1 MDLIK
6 FYLNKHNK
14 MAYIRYFILI
24 FLTAFSSLQTLAQ
37 NGVNSPYSRYGFGIL
52 SDRSMGFNKGMGGVA
67 MGFRD
72 GQTINVANPAS
83 YSAADSLTA
92 LFDLGVSLYNTNLKM
107 GNLQSNIKNSSFDY
121 FAFHFRATKGLGI
134 AVGILPFSN
143 INYNFSSV
151 PQKTEGKDETT
162 SAHSFT
168 GEGGLHQVFLGAGM
182 KILEPLSI
190 GFNLSYLYGSYTH
203 SINTTYNETNIY
215 SVQRKYSAD
224 ISSYMLDLGLQ
235 YSLDLNKKDK
245 ITFGAAYSLGHDI
258 DDMAIRTTGSTNS
271 GETTDTITNAFQFPH
286 IITAGVTYSHGTK
299 WDVGADF
306 EIQKWNDVKFPKHTD
321 DNNYTSSSNV
331 LNDRIKIAL
340 GASYTPS
347 EFSSNYFNKITYKFG
362 GYYSKSYANAD
373 LTNTITDIPFE
384 FGLSAG
390 VTLPITSRHL
400 WHNTPKLNISF
411 QWVHA
416 NIPYLN
422 GNIQNKLEENYL
434 KLCLGLTFSERWFY
448 KWKVQ

>member
-1 MDLIK
+1 MT
-6 FYLNKHNK
+6 
-14 MAYIRYFILI
+14 YIRHFILI
-24 FLTAFSSLQTLAQ
+24 IFTTFASLATFAQT

-72 GQTINVANPAS
+72 GQTINAANPAS
-83 YSAADSLTA
+83 YSAVDSLTA
-92 LFDLGVSLYNTNLKM
+92 LFDLGVSLYNTNFKM

-143 INYNFSSV
+143 IGYNFSST
-151 PQKTEGKDETT
+151 PQKTEGTDRAT
-162 SAHSFT
+162 SSESFT
-168 GEGGLHQVFLGAGM
+168 GEGGLHQVFLGAG
-182 KILEPLSI
+182 IQIIEPLSI
-190 GFNLSYLYGSYTH
+190 GFNLSYLYGSYKH
-203 SINTTYNETNIY
+203 AINQTFNEANIY
-215 SVQRKYSAD
+215 STQRNYSAD

-235 YSLDLNKKDK
+235 YSFNLNKKDK
-245 ITFGAAYSLGHDI
+245 ITFGAEYSLGHDI
-258 DDMAIRTTGSTNS
+258 DDIATRTTD
-271 GETTDTITNAFQFPH
+271 ETTDTITNAFQFPH

-299 WDVGADF
+299 WNVGADF
-306 EIQKWNDVKFPKHTD
+306 EIQKWNDVNFPTQTNED
-321 DNNYTSSSNV
+321 IYCSRNNV
-331 LNDRIKIAL
+331 LNDRIKVAL

-347 EFSSNYFNKITYKFG
+347 EISSNYFNRITYKLG
-362 GYYSKSYANAD
+362 GYYSNSYANAD
-373 LTNTITDIPFE
+373 LTNSISDKPFE

-422 GNIQNKLEENYL
+422 GNTKSKLEENYL

>member
-1 MDLIK
+1 
-6 FYLNKHNK
+6 
-14 MAYIRYFILI
+14 
-24 FLTAFSSLQTLAQ
+24 
-37 NGVNSPYSRYGFGIL
+37 
-52 SDRSMGFNKGMGGVA
+52 
-67 MGFRD
+67 
-72 GQTINVANPAS
+72 
-83 YSAADSLTA
+83 
-92 LFDLGVSLYNTNLKM
+92 M

-143 INYNFSSV
+143 IGYNFSST
-151 PQKTEGKDETT
+151 PQKTEGTDRAT
-162 SAHSFT
+162 SSESFT
-168 GEGGLHQVFLGAGM
+168 GEGGLHQVFLGAGI
-182 KILEPLSI
+182 KIFEPLSI
-190 GFNLSYLYGSYTH
+190 GFNISYLYGSYKH
-203 SINTTYNETNIY
+203 SINKTFNEPNIY
-215 SVQRKYSAD
+215 STQKNYSAD
-224 ISSYMLDLGLQ
+224 ISSYMIDLGLQ
-235 YSLDLNKKDK
+235 YSCNLNKKDK
-245 ITFGAAYSLGHDI
+245 ITFGAAYSLGHNI
-258 DDMAIRTTGSTNS
+258 DDFATRTTGSTNN
-271 GETTDTITNAFQFPH
+271 GEKNDTITNAFQFPH
-286 IITAGVTYSHGTK
+286 IITAGLTYSHGTK
-299 WDVGADF
+299 WNVGADF
-306 EIQKWNDVKFPKHTD
+306 EIQKWNEVKFPTQTND
-321 DNNYTSSSNV
+321 GDYISRSNV

-347 EFSSNYFNKITYKFG
+347 EISSNYFNRITYKFG

-373 LTNTITDIPFE
+373 LTNTISDKPFE

-411 QWVHA
+411 QWIHA

>member
-1 MDLIK
+1 MVLLPLVS
-6 FYLNKHNK
+6 F
-14 MAYIRYFILI
+14 
-24 FLTAFSSLQTLAQ
+24 AQ
-37 NGVNSPYSRYGFGIL
+37 NGINSPYSRYGFGIMA
-52 SDRSMGFNKGMGGVA
+52 DRSMGFNKGMGGVA

-72 GQTINVANPAS
+72 GQSINVANPAS
-83 YSAADSLTA
+83 YSAVDSLTA
-92 LFDLGVSLYNTNLKM
+92 LFDLGLSLYNANFKM
-107 GNLQSNIKNSSFDY
+107 GDLQSNAKNSSFDY

-134 AVGILPFSN
+134 AIGILPFSN
-143 INYNFSSV
+143 INYNFSST
-151 PQKTEGKDETT
+151 PQKTEGSDRFT
-162 SAHSFT
+162 SAESFT
-168 GEGGLHQVFLGAGM
+168 GEGGLHQVFLGAG
-182 KILEPLSI
+182 IQVFEPLSI
-190 GFNLSYLYGSYTH
+190 GFNLSYLYGSYKH
-203 SINTTYNETNIY
+203 SINQTFNEANIY
-215 SVQRKYSAD
+215 STQRIYSAD

-235 YSLDLNKKDK
+235 YSFKLNKKDK
-245 ITFGAAYSLGHDI
+245 IAFGAAYSLGHDI
-258 DDMAIRTTGSTNS
+258 NDAVTRTTGSTKD
-271 GETTDTITNAFQFPH
+271 GEKSDTITNAFQFPH
-286 IITAGVTYSHGTK
+286 IISAGLTYSHGTK
-299 WDVGADF
+299 WNVGTDF
-306 EIQKWNDVKFPKHTD
+306 EIQKWNNVKFPTQTND
-321 DNNYTSSSNV
+321 DNYISKKNI

-347 EFSSNYFNKITYKFG
+347 EISSNYFNRITYKFG

-373 LTNTITDIPFE
+373 LTNTISDKPYE

-422 GNIQNKLEENYL
+422 GNTQNNLKENYL

>member
-1 MDLIK
+1 MV
-6 FYLNKHNK
+6 
-14 MAYIRYFILI
+14 
-24 FLTAFSSLQTLAQ
+24 SLPLVSFAQ
-37 NGVNSPYSRYGFGIL
+37 NGINSPYSRYGFGIMA
-52 SDRSMGFNKGMGGVA
+52 DRSMGFNKGMGGVA

-72 GQTINVANPAS
+72 GQSINVANPAS
-83 YSAADSLTA
+83 YSAVDSLTA
-92 LFDLGVSLYNTNLKM
+92 LFDLGLSLYNANFKM
-107 GNLQSNIKNSSFDY
+107 GDLQSNAKNSSFDY

-134 AVGILPFSN
+134 AIGILPFSN
-143 INYNFSSV
+143 INYNFSST
-151 PQKTEGKDETT
+151 PQKTEGSDRFT
-162 SAHSFT
+162 SAESFT
-168 GEGGLHQVFLGAGM
+168 GEGGLHQVFLGAG
-182 KILEPLSI
+182 IQVFEPLSI
-190 GFNLSYLYGSYTH
+190 GFNLSYLYGSYKH
-203 SINTTYNETNIY
+203 SINQTFNEANIY
-215 SVQRKYSAD
+215 STQRIYCAD

-235 YSLDLNKKDK
+235 YSFKLNKKDK
-245 ITFGAAYSLGHDI
+245 IAFGAAYSLGHDI
-258 DDMAIRTTGSTNS
+258 NDAATRTTGSTKD
-271 GETTDTITNAFQFPH
+271 GEKSDTITNAFQFPH
-286 IITAGVTYSHGTK
+286 IISAGLTYSHGTK
-299 WDVGADF
+299 WNVGTDF
-306 EIQKWNDVKFPKHTD
+306 EIQKWNNVKFPTQTND
-321 DNNYTSSSNV
+321 DNYISRKNI

-347 EFSSNYFNKITYKFG
+347 EISSNYFNRITYKFG

-373 LTNTITDIPFE
+373 LSNTISDKPYE

-422 GNIQNKLEENYL
+422 GNTQNNLKENYL

>member
-1 MDLIK
+1 MV
-6 FYLNKHNK
+6 
-14 MAYIRYFILI
+14 
-24 FLTAFSSLQTLAQ
+24 SLPLVSFAQ
-37 NGVNSPYSRYGFGIL
+37 NGINSPYSRYGFGIMA
-52 SDRSMGFNKGMGGVA
+52 DRSMGFNKGMGGVA

-72 GQTINVANPAS
+72 GQSINVANPAS
-83 YSAADSLTA
+83 YSAVDSLTA
-92 LFDLGVSLYNTNLKM
+92 LFDLGLSLYNANFKM
-107 GNLQSNIKNSSFDY
+107 GDLQSNAKNSSFDY

-134 AVGILPFSN
+134 AIGILPFSN
-143 INYNFSSV
+143 INYNFSST
-151 PQKTEGKDETT
+151 PQKTEGSDRFT
-162 SAHSFT
+162 SAESFT
-168 GEGGLHQVFLGAGM
+168 GEGGLHQVFLGAG
-182 KILEPLSI
+182 IQVFEPLSI
-190 GFNLSYLYGSYTH
+190 GFNLSYLYGSYKH
-203 SINTTYNETNIY
+203 SINQTFNEANIY
-215 SVQRKYSAD
+215 STQRIYSAD

-235 YSLDLNKKDK
+235 YSFKLNKKDK
-245 ITFGAAYSLGHDI
+245 IAFGAAYSLGHDI
-258 DDMAIRTTGSTNS
+258 NDAATRTTGSTKD
-271 GETTDTITNAFQFPH
+271 GEKSDTITNAFQFPH
-286 IITAGVTYSHGTK
+286 IISAGLTYSHGTK
-299 WDVGADF
+299 WNVGTDF
-306 EIQKWNDVKFPKHTD
+306 EIQKWNNVKFPTQTND
-321 DNNYTSSSNV
+321 DNYISRKNI

-347 EFSSNYFNKITYKFG
+347 EISSNYFNRITYKFG

-373 LTNTITDIPFE
+373 LSNTISDKPYE

-422 GNIQNKLEENYL
+422 GNTQNNLKENYL

>member
-1 MDLIK
+1 MTYTKKI
-6 FYLNKHNK
+6 
-14 MAYIRYFILI
+14 I
-24 FLTAFSSLQTLAQ
+24 FALLMVSLPLVSFAQ
-37 NGVNSPYSRYGFGIL
+37 NGINSPYSRYGFGIMA
-52 SDRSMGFNKGMGGVA
+52 DRSMGFNKGMGGVA

-72 GQTINVANPAS
+72 GQSINVANPAS
-83 YSAADSLTA
+83 YSAVDSLTA
-92 LFDLGVSLYNTNLKM
+92 LFDLGLSLYNANFKM
-107 GNLQSNIKNSSFDY
+107 GDLQSNAKNSSFDY

-134 AVGILPFSN
+134 AIGILPFSN
-143 INYNFSSV
+143 INYNFSST
-151 PQKTEGKDETT
+151 PQKTEGSDRFT
-162 SAHSFT
+162 SAESFT
-168 GEGGLHQVFLGAGM
+168 GEGGLHQVFLGAG
-182 KILEPLSI
+182 IQVFEPLSI
-190 GFNLSYLYGSYTH
+190 GFNLSYLYGSYKH
-203 SINTTYNETNIY
+203 SINQTFNEANIY
-215 SVQRKYSAD
+215 STQRIYSAD

-235 YSLDLNKKDK
+235 YSFKLNKKDK
-245 ITFGAAYSLGHDI
+245 IAFGAAYSLGHDI
-258 DDMAIRTTGSTNS
+258 NDAATRTTGSTKD
-271 GETTDTITNAFQFPH
+271 GEKSDTITNAFQFPH
-286 IITAGVTYSHGTK
+286 IISAGLTYSHGTK
-299 WDVGADF
+299 WNVGTDF
-306 EIQKWNDVKFPKHTD
+306 EIQKWNNVKFPTQTND
-321 DNNYTSSSNV
+321 DNYISKKNI

-347 EFSSNYFNKITYKFG
+347 EISSNYFNRITYKFG

-373 LTNTITDIPFE
+373 LTNTISDKPYE

-422 GNIQNKLEENYL
+422 GNTQNNLKENYL

>member
-1 MDLIK
+1 MTYTKKII
-6 FYLNKHNK
+6 F
-14 MAYIRYFILI
+14 AILMV
-24 FLTAFSSLQTLAQ
+24 SLPLVSFAQ
-37 NGVNSPYSRYGFGIL
+37 NGINSPYSRYGFGIMA
-52 SDRSMGFNKGMGGVA
+52 DRSMGFNKGMGGVA

-72 GQTINVANPAS
+72 GQSINVANPAS
-83 YSAADSLTA
+83 YSAVDSLTA
-92 LFDLGVSLYNTNLKM
+92 LFDLGLSLYNANFKM
-107 GNLQSNIKNSSFDY
+107 GDLQSNAKNSSFDY

-134 AVGILPFSN
+134 AIGILPFSN
-143 INYNFSSV
+143 INYNFSST
-151 PQKTEGKDETT
+151 PQKTEGSDRFT
-162 SAHSFT
+162 SAESFT
-168 GEGGLHQVFLGAGM
+168 GEGGLHQVFLGAG
-182 KILEPLSI
+182 IQVFEPLSI
-190 GFNLSYLYGSYTH
+190 GFNLSYLYGSYKH
-203 SINTTYNETNIY
+203 SINQPFNEAYIY
-215 SVQRKYSAD
+215 STQRIYSAD

-235 YSLDLNKKDK
+235 YSFKLNQKDK

-258 DDMAIRTTGSTNS
+258 NDTATRTTGTKN
-271 GETTDTITNAFQFPH
+271 GEESDSITNAFQFPH
-286 IITAGVTYSHGTK
+286 IISAGLTYSHGTK
-299 WDVGADF
+299 WNVGTDF
-306 EIQKWNDVKFPKHTD
+306 EIQKWNNVKFPTQTND
-321 DNNYTSSSNV
+321 DNYISRKNI

-347 EFSSNYFNKITYKFG
+347 EISSNYFNRITYKFG

-373 LTNTITDIPFE
+373 LTNTISDKPYE

-400 WHNTPKLNISF
+400 WHNTPKLNISI

-422 GNIQNKLEENYL
+422 GNTQNKLKENYL

>member
-1 MDLIK
+1 MV
-6 FYLNKHNK
+6 
-14 MAYIRYFILI
+14 
-24 FLTAFSSLQTLAQ
+24 SLPLVSFAQ
-37 NGVNSPYSRYGFGIL
+37 NGINSPYSRYGFGIMA
-52 SDRSMGFNKGMGGVA
+52 DRSMGFNKGMGGVA

-72 GQTINVANPAS
+72 GQSINVANPAS
-83 YSAADSLTA
+83 YSAVDSLTA
-92 LFDLGVSLYNTNLKM
+92 LFDLGLSLYNANFKM
-107 GNLQSNIKNSSFDY
+107 GDLQSNAKNSSFDY

-143 INYNFSSV
+143 INYNFSST
-151 PQKTEGKDETT
+151 PQKTEGSDKFT
-162 SAHSFT
+162 SAESFT
-168 GEGGLHQVFLGAGM
+168 GEGGLHQVFLGAG
-182 KILEPLSI
+182 IQVFEPLSI
-190 GFNLSYLYGSYTH
+190 GFNLSYLYGSYKH
-203 SINTTYNETNIY
+203 SINQTFNEAYIY
-215 SVQRKYSAD
+215 STQRIYSAD

-235 YSLDLNKKDK
+235 YSFKLNKKDK

-258 DDMAIRTTGSTNS
+258 NDTATRTTGSTKD
-271 GETTDTITNAFQFPH
+271 GEKSDTITNAFQFPH
-286 IITAGVTYSHGTK
+286 IISAGLTYSHGTK
-299 WDVGADF
+299 WNVGTDF
-306 EIQKWNDVKFPKHTD
+306 EIQKWNNVKFPTQTND
-321 DNNYTSSSNV
+321 DNYISKKNI

-347 EFSSNYFNKITYKFG
+347 EISSNYFNRITYKFG

-373 LTNTITDIPFE
+373 LTNTISDKPYE

-422 GNIQNKLEENYL
+422 GNTQNNLKENYL

>member
-1 MDLIK
+1 MTYTKKII
-6 FYLNKHNK
+6 F
-14 MAYIRYFILI
+14 AILMV
-24 FLTAFSSLQTLAQ
+24 SLPLVSFAQ
-37 NGVNSPYSRYGFGIL
+37 NGINSPYSRYGFGIMA
-52 SDRSMGFNKGMGGVA
+52 DRSMGFNKGMGGVA

-72 GQTINVANPAS
+72 GQSINVANPAS
-83 YSAADSLTA
+83 YSAVDSLTA
-92 LFDLGVSLYNTNLKM
+92 LFDLGLSLYNANFKM
-107 GNLQSNIKNSSFDY
+107 GDLQSNAKNSSFDY

-134 AVGILPFSN
+134 AIGILPFSN
-143 INYNFSSV
+143 INYNFSST
-151 PQKTEGKDETT
+151 PQKTEGSDRFT
-162 SAHSFT
+162 SAESFT
-168 GEGGLHQVFLGAGM
+168 GEGGLHQVFLGAG
-182 KILEPLSI
+182 IQVFEPLSI
-190 GFNLSYLYGSYTH
+190 GFNLSYLYGSYKH
-203 SINTTYNETNIY
+203 SINQTFNEANIY
-215 SVQRKYSAD
+215 STQRIYSAD

-235 YSLDLNKKDK
+235 YSFKLNKKDK
-245 ITFGAAYSLGHDI
+245 IAFGAAYSLGHDI
-258 DDMAIRTTGSTNS
+258 NDAATRTTGSTKD
-271 GETTDTITNAFQFPH
+271 GEKSDTITNAFQFPH
-286 IITAGVTYSHGTK
+286 IISAGLTYSHGTK
-299 WDVGADF
+299 WNVGTDF
-306 EIQKWNDVKFPKHTD
+306 EIQKWNNVKFPTQTND
-321 DNNYTSSSNV
+321 DNYISRKNI

-347 EFSSNYFNKITYKFG
+347 EISSNYFNRITYKFG

-373 LTNTITDIPFE
+373 LSNTISDKPYE

-422 GNIQNKLEENYL
+422 GNTQNNLKENYL

>member
-1 MDLIK
+1 MV
-6 FYLNKHNK
+6 
-14 MAYIRYFILI
+14 
-24 FLTAFSSLQTLAQ
+24 SLPLVSFAQ
-37 NGVNSPYSRYGFGIL
+37 NGINSPYSRYGFGIMA
-52 SDRSMGFNKGMGGVA
+52 DRSMGFNKGMGGVA

-72 GQTINVANPAS
+72 GQSINVANPAS
-83 YSAADSLTA
+83 YSAVDSLTA
-92 LFDLGVSLYNTNLKM
+92 LFDLGLSLYNANFKM
-107 GNLQSNIKNSSFDY
+107 GDLQSNAKNSSFDY

-134 AVGILPFSN
+134 AIGILPFSN
-143 INYNFSSV
+143 INYNFSST
-151 PQKTEGKDETT
+151 PQKTEGSDRFT
-162 SAHSFT
+162 SAESFT
-168 GEGGLHQVFLGAGM
+168 GEGGLHQVFLGAG
-182 KILEPLSI
+182 IQVFEPLSI
-190 GFNLSYLYGSYTH
+190 GFNLSYLYGSYKH
-203 SINTTYNETNIY
+203 SINQTFNEANIY
-215 SVQRKYSAD
+215 STQRIYSAD

-235 YSLDLNKKDK
+235 YSFKLNKKDK
-245 ITFGAAYSLGHDI
+245 IAFGAAYSLGHDI
-258 DDMAIRTTGSTNS
+258 NDAATRTTGSTKD
-271 GETTDTITNAFQFPH
+271 GEKSDTITNAFQFPH
-286 IITAGVTYSHGTK
+286 IISAGLTYSHGTK
-299 WDVGADF
+299 WNVGTDF
-306 EIQKWNDVKFPKHTD
+306 EIQKWNNVKFPTQTND
-321 DNNYTSSSNV
+321 DNYISKKNI

-347 EFSSNYFNKITYKFG
+347 EISSNYFNRITYKFG

-373 LTNTITDIPFE
+373 LTNTISDKPYE

-422 GNIQNKLEENYL
+422 GNTQNNLKENYL